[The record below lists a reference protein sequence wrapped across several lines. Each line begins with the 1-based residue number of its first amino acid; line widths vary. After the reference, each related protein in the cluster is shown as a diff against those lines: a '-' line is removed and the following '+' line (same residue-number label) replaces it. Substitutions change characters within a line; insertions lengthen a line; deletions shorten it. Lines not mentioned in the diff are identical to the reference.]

1 MDILAGT
8 VWRRADA
15 AHAATLLPTSRSE
28 RCFTNDPSRMM
39 RARLAHALSAAVLI
53 ALLGGTAAAGAPAP
67 VEPVPADAGQ
77 VSVAVAVRPVLE
89 CTFTDDGVIVRSNR
103 PWVVSAASGSG
114 EQIVV
119 PGEPTAGEYVV
130 LPESVGPLEVCAQ

>member
-1 MDILAGT
+1 MDILTWTEWGLAG
-8 VWRRADA
+8 A
-15 AHAATLLPTSRSE
+15 AHVATLVPTSRSE
-28 RCFTNDPSRMM
+28 RDFTNDPPRMM

-53 ALLGGTAAAGAPAP
+53 ALLGGAAAAGAPAP
-67 VEPVPADAGQ
+67 VEPMSADTGQ
-77 VSVAVAVRPVLE
+77 VSVAVTVRPVLE

-103 PWVVSAASGSG
+103 PWVLSAATGSG

-119 PGEPTAGEYVV
+119 PGEPTAGEHVV